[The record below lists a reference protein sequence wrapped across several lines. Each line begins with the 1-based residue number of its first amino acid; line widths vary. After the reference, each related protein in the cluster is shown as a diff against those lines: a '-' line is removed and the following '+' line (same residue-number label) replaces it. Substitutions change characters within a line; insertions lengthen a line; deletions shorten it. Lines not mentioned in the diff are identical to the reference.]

1 MSHFLPRY
9 ITERIGPPPWDNCIC
24 CSGLML
30 ANKASHNAKPATSVE
45 VLALRA
51 ASLASPHGP
60 VNFPELAHAYHARYG
75 WNVSLTS
82 PTTAEALYA
91 ALLDGSGAIVVLNM
105 GRMPVHFRRF
115 DPSFT
120 AQHAC
125 YLQITDGVPTT
136 DHGAFWLV
144 NPMAPKLNPA
154 YRGEWIHVTDL
165 APAYVSALV
174 LHEDQFAGS
183 K

>member
-9 ITERIGPPPWDNCIC
+9 ITERIGPPPWDDCVL

-30 ANKASHNAKPATSVE
+30 ANKASHNAKPATPAE

-51 ASLASPHGP
+51 ASLASPHGN
-60 VNFPELAHAYHARYG
+60 VTFPQLAHAYLTRYG
-75 WNVSLTS
+75 WHVSLAS

-91 ALLDGSGAIVVLNM
+91 GLLDGSGAIVVLNM
-105 GRMPVHFRRF
+105 GKMPVHFRRF
-115 DPSFT
+115 DPTFVLT
-120 AQHAC
+120 HAC
-125 YLQITDGVPTT
+125 YVQISDGAAAT

-144 NPMAPKLNPA
+144 NPMAPKLVPA
-154 YRGEWIHVTDL
+154 YRGEWIHVADL
-165 APAYVSALV
+165 APAYVGAIV
-174 LHEDQFAGS
+174 LHEDQFA